1 MMNVETNPQRT
12 TPSKGGSA
20 KKATKN
26 AKITNFFTKVNSD
39 QLTSPEDSSSMKAP
53 LGSGLDEQAKKS
65 SDINNKDYVFIIPSS
80 DDETNAST
88 TKRKRAPSVH
98 SGNSKSSDGF
108 VLINANNEL
117 GIARKKRVLDLMSSE
132 SNSSN
137 NGGSSTPSQTPPRV
151 PSRDSTPTNQSGT
164 PRITRIQPT
173 MIGCRTKTVD
183 FQSVPSDLNLPRDQA
198 QKLIEKL
205 FFVRMPEDFF
215 LFWDFAKTINHR
227 KPCSAFRKYLGLWLV
242 GPFDVMSGLI
252 SNFHGFSKENLL
264 RHCRYYYDPPG
275 FQTVIVKKDEFMTHY
290 GYYRDEPTQENAIV
304 VMNRAAVGAQIH
316 EAGDNLFTL
325 LRNELEASI
334 ATLSKASQEVPTF
347 SSSSSR
353 TPRSAK
359 AQSEKQSQ
367 LEKARTK
374 QELTIIRDKLLDFCS
389 SHENLSSESWSRTN
403 TRLLKRCGY
412 HDLTANDP
420 KFKALISGYS
430 NDTNTYNELRQ
441 IIDST
446 LAIEDNNSP
455 KKLELGLTLFY
466 TGDSSFHS
474 DIESL
479 LGTSMKTEFFEILKA
494 HLAERNQ
501 GDKVSLLD

>member
-1 MMNVETNPQRT
+1 MMNVETNQQRT

-53 LGSGLDEQAKKS
+53 LGLDETAKKS
-65 SDINNKDYVFIIPSS
+65 SDVSNKDYVFIIPSS
-80 DDETNAST
+80 DDDTNAST
-88 TKRKRAPSVH
+88 TKRKRAPSTH
-98 SGNSKSSDGF
+98 SGNSRSSDGF

-117 GIARKKRVLDLMSSE
+117 GIARKKRVLDLVSSE

-137 NGGSSTPSQTPPRV
+137 NGGSVTPTPSQTPPRGV
-151 PSRDSTPTNQSGT
+151 SRDSTPTNQSDG
-164 PRITRIQPT
+164 PKITRIQPT
-173 MIGCRTKTVD
+173 MIGCRTKMVD

-198 QKLIEKL
+198 FKLIEKL
-205 FFVRMPEDFF
+205 FYVKMPEDFF

-227 KPCSAFRKYLGLWLV
+227 KPCSAFRKHLGLWLV

-264 RHCRYYYDPPG
+264 RHCRYYYDPPQ
-275 FQTVIVKKDEFMTHY
+275 FQTVIVKKDEYFTHY
-290 GYYRDEPTQENAIV
+290 GYYRDDPHQENPIV
-304 VMNRAAVGAQIH
+304 VMNRAATGGQIN

-325 LRNELEASI
+325 LRSELESSI
-334 ATLSKASQEVPTF
+334 AALSKASQEVPTF

-353 TPRSAK
+353 TPRSMK

-389 SHENLSSESWSRTN
+389 SHENLSSEAWSRTSA
-403 TRLLKRCGY
+403 RLSKRIGY
-412 HDLTANDP
+412 HDLTTNDP
-420 KFKALISGYS
+420 KFKALITGYI
-430 NDTNTYNELRQ
+430 NDTNMYNELRQ
-441 IIDST
+441 IIEHT
-446 LAIEDNNSP
+446 LTIEDSQRRF
-455 KKLELGLTLFY
+455 ELGMTLFY
-466 TGDSSFHS
+466 SGDPIFHN

-479 LGTSMKTEFFEILKA
+479 LKTSMDAVFFEILRS
-494 HLAERNQ
+494 HLDERKQ